1 MFRFCAKCWGV
12 VEDELVVSGFEWK
25 KSSAYS
31 AVYAGVAL
39 VRTLSSAL
47 EAAHVTAAVIA
58 VFMCSMLVSA
68 GLAVYRFRRTC
79 KQQRGATAPN
89 AETSPSLTQMALQ
102 SQAKAAA
109 AQFDRPL
116 LSAMDEAGR

>member
-25 KSSAYS
+25 KSAAYS
-31 AVYAGVAL
+31 AAYAGVAL

-47 EAAHVTAAVIA
+47 EAAHVAAAVIA

-68 GLAVYRFRRTC
+68 GLAVYRFRKSYRQRPEGAPSIQPPSSRT
-79 KQQRGATAPN
+79 QV
-89 AETSPSLTQMALQ
+89 ALQ
-102 SQAKAAA
+102 PRGNTAAT
-109 AQFDRPL
+109 QLDRTI
-116 LSAMDEAGR
+116 LSPVDDTAR